1 MSSGVHGKR
10 RRKRGNGVEEEE
22 SSGKK
27 AHIQIAGASRNL
39 QIIQQAAAVADVDG
53 NSANIKKQKK

>member
-1 MSSGVHGKR
+1 MTSGVHGKR
-10 RRKRGNGVEEEE
+10 RRKQGNGVQEEE

-27 AHIQIAGASRNL
+27 ACIQISGAWRNS

-53 NSANIKKQKK
+53 NSAKM